1 MVDMKG
7 TYEWNAADNLDQ
19 FLSALGFNMLKRKAA
34 IHDPATPIMTVSE
47 DNGQWTIRSATMLK
61 SMELSCTETKFKL
74 GEEYEETTADGRAV
88 RSITTIEGDKMI
100 TVQTA
105 KKAGEKSTQN
115 IKEFSA
121 DKCIVRIELIATDV
135 VSTETYVRK

>member
-7 TYEWNAADNLDQ
+7 AYEWNAAHNLDQ

-61 SMELSCTETKFKL
+61 SMELSCIETKFKL
-74 GEEYEETTADGRAV
+74 GEEYEW
-88 RSITTIEGDKMI
+88 DK
-100 TVQTA
+100 
-105 KKAGEKSTQN
+105 
-115 IKEFSA
+115 
-121 DKCIVRIELIATDV
+121 
-135 VSTETYVRK
+135 